1 LAFFPVLFLV
11 VLRFVDLC
19 EIVVRSGSG
28 GPGKVSFRHEKYVP
42 KGGPDGGDGGKGG
55 DVVFVVDS
63 NLNTL
68 RDFTYRKLFHAR
80 NGDPGGIALR
90 SGLGGTDLRIKV
102 PPGTIVRDRDT
113 EEILCD
119 LATEG
124 EEFVV
129 CRGGIGGRG
138 NNHFKSPTNQ
148 IPRYADPGRPGTEK
162 QLILELKLVADV
174 GLVGYP
180 NAGKSTFL
188 AAISDAKPKIAS
200 YPFTTLTP
208 NLGVVHSA
216 KHEAFTVA
224 DIPGIIEG
232 AHKGKGL
239 GFQFL
244 RHIQRVR
251 VLCFVLDASDKD
263 YERHFAS
270 LKEELGAYDPTLL
283 NRAEVILLNKIDALT
298 PKRLEQL
305 KRSIDRNTLPISALK
320 RANITAAA
328 KRLWKK
334 LEKTKKAGDAS
345 L

>member
-1 LAFFPVLFLV
+1 M
-11 VLRFVDLC
+11 LRFVDLC
-19 EIVVRSGSG
+19 EISVMSGAG

-68 RDFTYRKLFHAR
+68 RDFTHRKLFHAR
-80 NGDPGGIALR
+80 SGNPGGIALR
-90 SGLGGTDLRIKV
+90 SGLGGADLRIKV

-113 EEILCD
+113 EDILCD

-124 EEFVV
+124 EEFIV

-148 IPRYADPGRPGTEK
+148 TPRYADPGRPGTGKE
-162 QLILELKLVADV
+162 LILELKLVADV

-188 AAISDAKPKIAS
+188 AAISAAKPKIAS

-208 NLGVVHSA
+208 NLGVVRSD
-216 KHEAFTVA
+216 KHKSFTVA

-251 VLCFVLDASDKD
+251 VLCFILDASDKD

-283 NRAEVILLNKIDALT
+283 NRAEVVLLNKIDALP
-298 PKRLEQL
+298 PKKLTQL
-305 KRSIDRNTLPISALK
+305 KRSIDRNTLPISALEK
-320 RANITAAA
+320 TNIAAA
-328 KRLWKK
+328 ARRLWKK
-334 LEKTKKAGDAS
+334 LEETKKTGYVS

>member
-1 LAFFPVLFLV
+1 MQ
-11 VLRFVDLC
+11 RFVDLC
-19 EIVVRSGSG
+19 EITVQSGDG

-55 DVVFVVDS
+55 DIIFVVDS
-63 NLNTL
+63 NQNTL
-68 RDFTYRKLFHAR
+68 RDFTYRKHFRAKSG
-80 NGDPGGIALR
+80 NPGGIALR
-90 SGLGGTDLRIKV
+90 SGLGGADLHIKV
-102 PPGTIVRDRDT
+102 PPGTIIRDRET
-113 EEILCD
+113 NEIICD

-124 EEFVV
+124 EEYVV

-148 IPRYADPGRPGTEK
+148 TPRYADAGRAGEEK
-162 QLILELKLVADV
+162 ELRLELKLVADV

-188 AAISDAKPKIAS
+188 TALSDARPKIAS

-208 NLGVVHSA
+208 NLGVVRVDDIHV
-216 KHEAFTVA
+216 FTVA

-239 GFQFL
+239 GLQFL

-251 VLCFVLDASDKD
+251 VLCFVLDVSDKS
-263 YERHFAS
+263 YERQFAS
-270 LKEELGAYDPTLL
+270 LKEELLAYDPSLL
-283 NRAEVILLNKIDALT
+283 NRAELVLLNKIDVI
-298 PKRLEQL
+298 PPEQL
-305 KRSIDRNTLPISALK
+305 AQLEKTTDESTLLISALK
-320 RANITAAA
+320 KTNVDTATAQ
-328 KRLWKK
+328 LWKK
-334 LEKTKKAGDAS
+334 LEESKKTSYVA